1 MTTHNS
7 LKRRAPAI
15 KLFDIVVLLADQPR
29 YQLRRG
35 DIGTVIHIFKT
46 GAYEVEFSDATGV
59 TTAQLAL
66 SPNEFLVVSKQGRT
80 LLELAA

>member
-1 MTTHNS
+1 MTARKT
-7 LKRRAPAI
+7 LRRRDASI
-15 KLFDIVVLLADQPR
+15 KLFDVVVLLTDQPR

-46 GAYEVEFSDATGV
+46 GAYEVEFSDATGA
-59 TTAQLAL
+59 TAAQLAL
-66 SPNEFLVVSKQGRT
+66 LPDEFLVVSKQGQT

>member
-1 MTTHNS
+1 MARKT
-7 LKRRAPAI
+7 LKRHHSSI
-15 KLFDIVVLLADQPR
+15 KLFDVVVLLTDQPR

-46 GAYEVEFSDATGV
+46 GAYEVEFSDASGETA
-59 TTAQLAL
+59 AQLAL
-66 SPNEFLVVSKQGRT
+66 LPSEFLVVSKQGQT